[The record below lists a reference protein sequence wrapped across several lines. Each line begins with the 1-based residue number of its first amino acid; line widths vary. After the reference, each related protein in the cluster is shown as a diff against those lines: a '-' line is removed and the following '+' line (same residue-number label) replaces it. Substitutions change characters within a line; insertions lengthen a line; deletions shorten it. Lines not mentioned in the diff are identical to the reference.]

1 MVQSV
6 RFHRDLHLR
15 LVCSSGRPGPKI
27 PSPHV
32 GVVPVLPGLRQNCC
46 RQSPEF
52 VVPRLKE
59 PAGGRVQ
66 ERSQSRTRSAARR
79 ASTERVPRPAK
90 RTLECERRWATV
102 AFGTASSGAGGTRKV
117 ETAPARRAA
126 SAQSGRSPGCIGGI
140 GFASGIEARRGRDS
154 RCEARR
160 AARKPGP

>member
-15 LVCSSGRPGPKI
+15 LGCISGRPGPKI

-59 PAGGRVQ
+59 PAGGRVHGQ
-66 ERSQSRTRSAARR
+66 TQSRMRSA
-79 ASTERVPRPAK
+79 SPKGEH
-90 RTLECERRWATV
+90 RT
-102 AFGTASSGAGGTRKV
+102 GA
-117 ETAPARRAA
+117 AA
-126 SAQSGRSPGCIGGI
+126 G
-140 GFASGIEARRGRDS
+140 EAH
-154 RCEARR
+154 
-160 AARKPGP
+160 P